1 MHDRQR
7 SGSVRRGSVT
17 GALILIV
24 VGFMLLLYNLGY
36 LPGDI
41 WRYLWRFWPMIII
54 LVGADIALR
63 GFPAWF
69 ALPVL
74 LLVVVALLGTVWLLT
89 PTLPTQDVVTENL
102 SQDLGDLNHAYVRLE
117 LDNGT
122 LQVKPLEDSPH
133 LLMAGQFT
141 HDESILI
148 QQEFSTSG
156 GQGDLRLADRYQAYF
171 PFLSFLRTIRNDW
184 TVELASGIPLELHL
198 TGDGCQLDLNLRD
211 LALQA
216 LTAEL
221 DDCTG
226 EVKMPAADGL
236 DANLN
241 LDGGELTVIV
251 PPDAA
256 ARVRLD
262 LDDSE
267 LAIDPDRFTKISS
280 DEYLSEGFE
289 EAETRLDL
297 TLRASDSAVSV
308 Q

>member
-24 VGFMLLLYNLGY
+24 AGFMLLLYNLGY

-41 WRYLWRFWPMIII
+41 WQYLWRFWPMILI

-74 LLVVVALLGTVWLLT
+74 LLVVVALLGTIWLLT
-89 PTLPTQDVVTENL
+89 PTLPTQDVVTEHL
-102 SQDLGDLNHAYVRLE
+102 SQALGDLNRAYIRLE

-122 LQVKPLEDSPH
+122 LQVKPLDDSSH

-148 QQEFSTSG
+148 QQEFSPSG
-156 GQGDLRLADRYQAYF
+156 GPGDLTLADRYQAYF

-184 TVELASGIPLELHL
+184 TVELSSRIPLELHL

-221 DDCTG
+221 DDCAG
-226 EVKMPAADGL
+226 EVQLPATDGL
-236 DANLN
+236 DTNLN
-241 LDGGELTVIV
+241 LDGGELTVVV
-251 PPDAA
+251 PPDAG
-256 ARVRLD
+256 ARVRVD

-267 LAIDPDRFTKISS
+267 LSIDPDRFTKISA

-289 EAETRLDL
+289 EAETKLDL
-297 TLRASDSAVSV
+297 TLRATDSAVSV

>member
-7 SGSVRRGSVT
+7 SGSVRRGSVA

-24 VGFMLLLYNLGY
+24 AGFMLLLYNLGY

-41 WRYLWRFWPMIII
+41 WQYLWRFWPMILI

-69 ALPVL
+69 AVPVL
-74 LLVVVALLGTVWLLT
+74 LLVVVALLGTIWLLT

-102 SQDLGDLNHAYVRLE
+102 SQDLGDLSRADIRLE

-122 LQVKPLEDSPH
+122 LQVRSLDDSPH
-133 LLMAGQFT
+133 LLMTGHFT

-148 QQEFSTSG
+148 QQEFSPSG
-156 GQGDLRLADRYQAYF
+156 GQGNLRLADRYQAYF

-184 TVELASGIPLELHL
+184 MVDLTSGIPLQLHL
-198 TGDGCQLDLNLRD
+198 IGDDCRLDLKLAD
-211 LALQA
+211 LALRG

-221 DDCTG
+221 DDCAG
-226 EVKMPAADGL
+226 EVQLPATDGL

-251 PPDAA
+251 PPDAG

-262 LDDSE
+262 LDDSD
-267 LAIDPDRFTKISS
+267 LAINPDRFTKISA
-280 DEYLSEGFE
+280 DEYLSEGSE

-297 TLRASDSAVSV
+297 TLRASDSAITV

>member
-7 SGSVRRGSVT
+7 SGSIRRGSVA
-17 GALILIV
+17 GALILIA

-41 WRYLWRFWPMIII
+41 WRYLWRFWPMLLI
-54 LVGADIALR
+54 LVGADIATR
-63 GFPAWF
+63 GFPTWF

-74 LLVVVALLGTVWLLT
+74 LLVVVALLGTIWLLT
-89 PTLPTQDVVTENL
+89 PTLPTQDVVTEDL
-102 SQDLGDLNHAYVRLE
+102 SQDLGDLSGANVRLE

-122 LQVKPLEDSPH
+122 LQVKPLDDSTD
-133 LLMAGQFT
+133 LLMAGKFT
-141 HDESILI
+141 HDDSILI
-148 QQEFSTSG
+148 QQEFSPSG

-171 PFLSFLRTIRNDW
+171 PFLWFLRSTRNDW
-184 TVELASGIPLELHL
+184 MVGLSSRIPLELHL
-198 TGDGCQLDLNLRD
+198 TGDDCHLDLNLRD
-211 LALQA
+211 LALKA

-221 DDCTG
+221 DDCAG
-226 EVKMPAADGL
+226 EVQLPAADAL

-241 LDGGELTVIV
+241 LNGSELTVVV

-262 LDDSE
+262 LDDTE
-267 LAIDPDRFTKISS
+267 LVIDPDRFTKISAG
-280 DEYLSEGFE
+280 EYLSEGSE
-289 EAETRLDL
+289 EVEIRLDL
-297 TLRASDSAVSV
+297 TLHATDSAVSV